1 MQVYIVGFGPD
12 LELSF
17 CDLDI
22 QAVNKISLI
31 KQEVL
36 MNLKLL
42 YLFYFSIL
50 FAQQQWL
57 MIMFHIL
64 VPESNLNSKRYYTLI

>member
-22 QAVNKISLI
+22 QAVNKISLV
-31 KQEVL
+31 KQ
-36 MNLKLL
+36 
-42 YLFYFSIL
+42 
-50 FAQQQWL
+50 
-57 MIMFHIL
+57 
-64 VPESNLNSKRYYTLI
+64 

>member
-22 QAVNKISLI
+22 QAVNKISLNEPKI
-31 KQEVL
+31 I
-36 MNLKLL
+36 LL
-42 YLFYFSIL
+42 YFFYFSIL
-50 FAQQQWL
+50 FAQQQ
-57 MIMFHIL
+57 
-64 VPESNLNSKRYYTLI
+64 